1 MEPYRITPALPA
13 EQMKTYAVVTPRATH
28 WRPATCSEAGCPNHL
43 NGWKSVIDETTDL
56 GRAQAAYI
64 RERSGRRYTEWR
76 DQPWLGGTVF
86 TFEAGQE
93 CFAQHEV
100 PLERDPLFLVRDGDW
115 RGNPRGTPARVHQ
128 RPADWVEDFATHQQ
142 RLKDRLER
150 G

>member
-13 EQMKTYAVVTPRATH
+13 EQMKTYAALTPRATH

-43 NGWKSVIDETTDL
+43 LGWKTVVNESTEL
-56 GRAQAAYI
+56 GAAQARYI
-64 RERSGRRYTEWR
+64 RTESGRRFQEHR
-76 DQPWLGGTVF
+76 EPMAAVF
-86 TFEAGQE
+86 VFEAGQE
-93 CFAQHEV
+93 CFAAHEV
-100 PLERDPLFLVRDGDW
+100 PLERDPVFLVRGGDW

-142 RLKDRLER
+142 HIADRIER